1 MSSSAARPHCPQS
14 ILQGIDAPLLPNTAI
29 AKALGVSDTPKTAKE
44 GGAAANG
51 RKLLQGGG
59 RGSGRSS
66 GSGSQRNN
74 VWAAQ
79 NTQAAIRAAA
89 KGRTPASYAT
99 ASGSRNAHAA
109 GSRCVNCV
117 NWQGL

>member
-1 MSSSAARPHCPQS
+1 MSPTAALPPPCPQS

-29 AKALGVSDTPKTAKE
+29 AKALGVSGTPKTANE

-59 RGSGRSS
+59 SR
-66 GSGSQRNN
+66 SQRNTYF
-74 VWAAQ
+74 AAQ

-89 KGRTPASYAT
+89 AGRTPVSFST
-99 ASGSRNAHAA
+99 ASGSRNARAA
-109 GSRCVNCV
+109 GQRCVNCV
-117 NWQGL
+117 WL